1 MPKTMRWPAAA
12 AERSMWATV
21 CSSRCST
28 PGYRFDS
35 VLIRCP
41 ALVRRPEGLPSE
53 GTRYGEESAAVNWD
67 SVLPMMTVF
76 AMLVGSVWTMTKLF
90 APPLERHLNQL
101 DRRIDRLEGRMNE
114 GFAQIREDIR
124 ALGMPPAP

>member
-1 MPKTMRWPAAA
+1 M
-12 AERSMWATV
+12 
-21 CSSRCST
+21 
-28 PGYRFDS
+28 
-35 VLIRCP
+35 
-41 ALVRRPEGLPSE
+41 
-53 GTRYGEESAAVNWD
+53 NWD